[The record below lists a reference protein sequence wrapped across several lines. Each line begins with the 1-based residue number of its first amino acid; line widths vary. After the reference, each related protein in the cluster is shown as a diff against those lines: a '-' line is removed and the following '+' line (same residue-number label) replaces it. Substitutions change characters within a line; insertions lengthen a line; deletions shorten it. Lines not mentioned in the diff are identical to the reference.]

1 MPTEFSFTCKL
12 EITQFFP
19 YLPDGIIFEDW
30 IIMEKGSENM
40 RH

>member
-1 MPTEFSFTCKL
+1 MPTEFSFIFKL

-19 YLPDGIIFEDW
+19 YLLDGIIFEDW
-30 IIMEKGSENM
+30 IIMEKGSENV